1 MAEHSRPLAWS
12 NLCHRYLR
20 GAEIAFAAMALEPG
34 QHMLLRGPSGSGK
47 STLLALLAGLLSP
60 SQGRVEVAGRC
71 WQDLR
76 PAERDAWRGAQLGF
90 VPQRQHLSASLS
102 VRDNLALPHLCAGL
116 KAEPERAQQLL
127 QQLGLANCAERRPHQ
142 LSVGQAQR
150 VALARALMRRPQLL
164 LADEPSAN
172 LDDEAAA
179 RMLEL
184 LKRTAAGEDLTLV
197 LATHDGRIQ
206 QALGGLAGWR
216 ELSLPAW
223 GEAEVQP

>member
-1 MAEHSRPLAWS
+1 LAELPRPLAWS
-12 NLCHRYLR
+12 SLRHRYLK
-20 GAEIAFAAMALEPG
+20 GAGIAFADMVVEPG
-34 QHMLLRGPSGSGK
+34 QHSQQGGFATAGGAAQQHM
-47 STLLALLAGLLSP
+47 LAGLLSP

-90 VPQRQHLSASLS
+90 VPQRLHLSASLS
-102 VRDNLALPHLCAGL
+102 ARDNLALPHLCAGL
-116 KAEPERAQQLL
+116 KPEPERAQELL
-127 QQLGLANCAERRPHQ
+127 LQLGLADCAERRPHQ

-150 VALARALMRRPQLL
+150 LALARALMRRPRLL

-184 LKRTAAGEDLTLV
+184 LNRTAAGEGLTLV

-206 QALGGLAGWR
+206 QALGGLPGWR
-216 ELSLPAW
+216 ELSLPPLA
-223 GEAEVQP
+223 GVEVQP